1 MPRIK
6 DPFIAIR
13 FNKSGQKVLGF
24 QSGQASVS
32 TSSSMRS
39 VAGLTCG
46 GRRWQ
51 HRQQRIRSPQQPG
64 KDHLGVESRKWENLD
79 NIHWKKGQ
87 LPCRSLNGRQKNSP
101 SGGPIEADLNIWLE
115 FDLTST
121 LTSTPWTSPQ
131 QKKKL
136 IFFCAFYAAV
146 TTCRRFSRSLVK
158 DNEMFYTGTAHAIVL
173 YMFVGEVHE
182 GFQRQLLWKVDH
194 VIRDETII
202 IE

>member
-64 KDHLGVESRKWENLD
+64 KDHLKVESGKTWTTSTGRKD
-79 NIHWKKGQ
+79 
-87 LPCRSLNGRQKNSP
+87 NSP
-101 SGGPIEADLNIWLE
+101 VEVWMEDKKNLPVEGRLRQISIFGLNLISHLHWHQPPGPLPN
-115 FDLTST
+115 
-121 LTSTPWTSPQ
+121 
-131 QKKKL
+131 KKKTQ
-136 IFFCAFYAAV
+136 IF
-146 TTCRRFSRSLVK
+146 RRLGL
-158 DNEMFYTGTAHAIVL
+158 YTDFFL
-173 YMFVGEVHE
+173 C
-182 GFQRQLLWKVDH
+182 LLCSCH
-194 VIRDETII
+194 NM
-202 IE
+202 